1 MVCVWWLDD
10 IVMYVIVYNIIWV
23 KIVIF
28 VFIYVW
34 WNFVC
39 MVFVKK
45 MEVNISVYV
54 KKVILEEIVML
65 MIIIFVYWIFVFEE
79 VVWFMC

>member
-65 MIIIFVYWIFVFEE
+65 MIIIFVNWIFVFEE

>member
-10 IVMYVIVYNIIWV
+10 IVMCVIVYKIIWV